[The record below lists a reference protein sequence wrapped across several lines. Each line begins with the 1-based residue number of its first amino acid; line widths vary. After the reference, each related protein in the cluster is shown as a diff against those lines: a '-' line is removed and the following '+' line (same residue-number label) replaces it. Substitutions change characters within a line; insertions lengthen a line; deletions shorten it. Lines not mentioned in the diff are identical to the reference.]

1 MTYTLLFIAALL
13 CEISSSIPMGSMPLA
28 LSDQGVNES
37 LIAIVMGAGMFAGL
51 IVSIPV
57 GIMVDRVSRLK
68 IMRVS
73 VVVCAVTLVVMGLLH
88 GVVASYIEMAFRS
101 IGMITFM
108 TAQFAYVSAM
118 FEGDRKVSAV
128 SSMGIV
134 GNLAFAT
141 GPAFG
146 VWLWQN
152 GVCYEQFLYASVLN
166 CLALAIV
173 ITLPKKFDHKPQ
185 TKARVSKRRIYMRSA
200 WLPAMAFIMACT
212 LQGGVNLS
220 LAILAF
226 QERGIANGALLFSV
240 SAFTCVLLRY
250 FAGRSVERFG
260 ARVMAIPTVIVQA
273 IGCILSAFALTSK
286 AVIFSGIFLGISWAA
301 VAPVGIALLFE
312 TSTEKTRGTAMGS
325 YNLAMW
331 GGAALGTVLAT
342 IATACGLG
350 YKEAI
355 LACVILPFVALVYVW
370 LSPKRV
376 KRIPATST

>member
-1 MTYTLLFIAALL
+1 
-13 CEISSSIPMGSMPLA
+13 MGSMPLA
-28 LSDQGVNES
+28 LSDQGVSES
-37 LIAIVMGAGMFAGL
+37 LISIVMGAGMFAGL
-51 IVSIPV
+51 LVSIPV

-68 IMRVS
+68 VMRVS
-73 VVVCAVTLVVMGLLH
+73 AMICALTLVVMGSVH
-88 GVVASYIEMAFRS
+88 GVVPAYIEMAMRS
-101 IGMITFM
+101 IGLITFM

-146 VWLWQN
+146 VWLWQS
-152 GVCYEQFLYASVLN
+152 GVCYEQFLYASLLN
-166 CLALAIV
+166 FVALALV
-173 ITLPKKFDHKPQ
+173 MTLPKKFDHKPQ
-185 TKARVSKRRIYMRSA
+185 TKARVSKRKVYVRAA
-200 WLPAMAFIMACT
+200 WLPSMAFIMACT

-250 FAGRSVERFG
+250 FAGRMVERFG
-260 ARVMAIPTVIVQA
+260 ARLVAIPTVIFQA
-273 IGCILSAFALTSK
+273 IGCILSAFALTSTS
-286 AVIFSGIFLGISWAA
+286 VMLSGIFLGIAWAA

-331 GGAALGTVLAT
+331 GGAAAGTVISTLS
-342 IATACGLG
+342 TAFGLG

-355 LACVILPFVALVYVW
+355 LACVVLPFVALAYVL
-370 LSPKRV
+370 LSPRRV
-376 KRIPATST
+376 KRIPAAST